1 MRTVTSK
8 VFKLAN
14 RSLQEV
20 DIVKDEALFRPV
32 LERLDHSNGDRG
44 GSFRKSSVGRGC
56 RRHVAFLESHQP
68 VHGLLRHRFLSVE
81 FAGIRPT
88 NFRPTSTKNA
98 RSHCPT
104 CTRNLASFELILFA
118 LHLPLMSRDFL
129 TADVSQLIQQLSLDE
144 KIALLSAPNW
154 WNTTPIKRLAIPSI
168 RMSDGPNVGIQ
179 LQISASAVS
188 FFSFSS
194 YVDRL

>member
-1 MRTVTSK
+1 
-8 VFKLAN
+8 
-14 RSLQEV
+14 
-20 DIVKDEALFRPV
+20 
-32 LERLDHSNGDRG
+32 
-44 GSFRKSSVGRGC
+44 
-56 RRHVAFLESHQP
+56 
-68 VHGLLRHRFLSVE
+68 
-81 FAGIRPT
+81 
-88 NFRPTSTKNA
+88 
-98 RSHCPT
+98 
-104 CTRNLASFELILFA
+104 
-118 LHLPLMSRDFL
+118 MSRDFL